1 MVRNYYSWFL
11 EPEMQAY
18 IPKPDITRELE
29 AEILAVLPKRMEET
43 RHCRKVPKG
52 TPVPNIY
59 LTNPGPN
66 LRYEYRFMFKRRPYA
81 EYGFVTITAAAKAH
95 NRQVWELTGER
106 HRFIRLPLAM
116 RLQEKE
122 RIMKLEAAGLLKDG
136 QPVKK
141 CSATLA
147 KRMAQGDKFAV
158 GGIF

>member
-1 MVRNYYSWFL
+1 
-11 EPEMQAY
+11 
-18 IPKPDITRELE
+18 
-29 AEILAVLPKRMEET
+29 
-43 RHCRKVPKG
+43 
-52 TPVPNIY
+52 
-59 LTNPGPN
+59 
-66 LRYEYRFMFKRRPYA
+66 
-81 EYGFVTITAAAKAH
+81 
-95 NRQVWELTGER
+95 
-106 HRFIRLPLAM
+106 M